1 MRYDDNHKERTRARV
16 LAEAAAA
23 IRSKG
28 AERVGVAEVMAGAGL
43 THGGFYAHFKSKDD
57 LLTEAISYMFDAAY
71 ASFLRHTEGRAP
83 ADALSNYID
92 AYLATSHRDDRA
104 HSCPLAALSG
114 DLPNMPAVARARFAD
129 GTERLVAALAK
140 LVKKLGAKHAEALAW
155 SALAEMAGAVALSR
169 TVSDADR
176 STQILRNSRAMIR
189 SRLGLDRPTS
199 APGELRPGADGGE
212 PEAGQGPADGG
223 SAGVGPG
230 NRPQDRDL
238 MARRRA

>member
-1 MRYDDNHKERTRARV
+1 MSGATRPQLTDRSIIASIRREALGKSMRYDDTHKERTRARV

-23 IRSKG
+23 IRGKG
-28 AERVGVAEVMAGAGL
+28 VERVGVAEVMAGAGL

-57 LLTEAISYMFDAAY
+57 LLTEAISYMFDDAY

-114 DLPNMPAVARARFAD
+114 DLPNMPALARARFAD

-140 LVKKLGAKHAEALAW
+140 LVKKLCAKNAEALAW
-155 SALAEMAGAVALSR
+155 SALAEMAGGAARWR
-169 TVSDADR
+169 TLFA
-176 STQILRNSRAMIR
+176 THWAHRN
-189 SRLGLDRPTS
+189 LPD
-199 APGELRPGADGGE
+199 
-212 PEAGQGPADGG
+212 
-223 SAGVGPG
+223 
-230 NRPQDRDL
+230 
-238 MARRRA
+238 

>member
-1 MRYDDNHKERTRARV
+1 MSADRPPLTARSIITNIPRGDLGKSMRYDNNHKERTRV

-23 IRSKG
+23 IRGKG
-28 AERVGVAEVMAGAGL
+28 VERVGVAEVMAGAGL

-57 LLTEAISYMFDAAY
+57 LLTEAISYMFDEAY
-71 ASFLRHTEGRAP
+71 ASFVRHTEGRAP

-92 AYLATSHRDDRA
+92 SYLATSHRDDRA

-114 DLPNMPAVARARFAD
+114 DLPNMPALARARFAD

-140 LVKKLGAKHAEALAW
+140 LVKKLCAKNAEALAW
-155 SALAEMAGAVALSR
+155 SALAEMAGALALSR

-176 STQILRNSRAMIR
+176 STQILRNSRAMVR

-199 APGELRPGADGGE
+199 RGGGRLLT
-212 PEAGQGPADGG
+212 PSRVAH
-223 SAGVGPG
+223 
-230 NRPQDRDL
+230 R
-238 MARRRA
+238 

>member
-23 IRSKG
+23 IRGKG
-28 AERVGVAEVMAGAGL
+28 VERVAVAEVMAGAGL

-57 LLTEAISYMFDAAY
+57 LLAEAISYMFDDAY

-92 AYLATSHRDDRA
+92 AYLATSQRDDRA
-104 HSCPLAALSG
+104 HGCPIAALSG
-114 DLPNMPAVARARFAD
+114 DLPNMPELAQARFAD
-129 GTERLVAALAK
+129 GTERLVAALAR
-140 LVKKLGAKHAEALAW
+140 LVKKSGARHAETLAW
-155 SALAEMAGAVALSR
+155 SALAEMAGALALSR
-169 TVSDADR
+169 TVADADR

-199 APGELRPGADGGE
+199 RGG
-212 PEAGQGPADGG
+212 
-223 SAGVGPG
+223 
-230 NRPQDRDL
+230 
-238 MARRRA
+238 

>member
-23 IRSKG
+23 IRGKG
-28 AERVGVAEVMAGAGL
+28 VERVAVAEVMAGAGL
-43 THGGFYAHFKSKDD
+43 TH
-57 LLTEAISYMFDAAY
+57 
-71 ASFLRHTEGRAP
+71 GRAP

-140 LVKKLGAKHAEALAW
+140 LVKKLGAKNAEALAW
-155 SALAEMAGAVALSR
+155 SALAEMAGALALSR

-176 STQILRNSRAMIR
+176 STQILRNSRAMVR
-189 SRLGLDRPTS
+189 SRLGL
-199 APGELRPGADGGE
+199 
-212 PEAGQGPADGG
+212 
-223 SAGVGPG
+223 
-230 NRPQDRDL
+230 
-238 MARRRA
+238 

>member
-1 MRYDDNHKERTRARV
+1 KERTRARV

-23 IRSKG
+23 IKSKG

-57 LLTEAISYMFDAAY
+57 LLTQAISYMFDPPD
-71 ASFLRHTEGRAP
+71 ASFFRHTGGRAP
-83 ADALSNYID
+83 ADAVSDYFD

-114 DLPNMPAVARARFAD
+114 DLPNMPALARARFAD

-155 SALAEMAGAVALSR
+155 SALAEMAGAPAPWR
-169 TVSDADR
+169 TGSHAHR
-176 STQILRNSRAMIR
+176 ATQNLPKLRAMGA
-189 SRLGLDRPTS
+189 SPPWPHPPTS
-199 APGELRPGADGGE
+199 RGG
-212 PEAGQGPADGG
+212 
-223 SAGVGPG
+223 
-230 NRPQDRDL
+230 
-238 MARRRA
+238 

>member
-23 IRSKG
+23 IRGKG
-28 AERVGVAEVMAGAGL
+28 VERVGVAEVMAGAGL

-57 LLTEAISYMFDAAY
+57 LLTEAISYMFDDAY

-114 DLPNMPAVARARFAD
+114 DLPNMPALARARFAD

-140 LVKKLGAKHAEALAW
+140 LVKKVGAKNAEALAW
-155 SALAEMAGAVALSR
+155 SALAEMAGALALSR

-176 STQILRNSRAMIR
+176 STQILRNSRAMVR

-199 APGELRPGADGGE
+199 RGG
-212 PEAGQGPADGG
+212 
-223 SAGVGPG
+223 
-230 NRPQDRDL
+230 
-238 MARRRA
+238 